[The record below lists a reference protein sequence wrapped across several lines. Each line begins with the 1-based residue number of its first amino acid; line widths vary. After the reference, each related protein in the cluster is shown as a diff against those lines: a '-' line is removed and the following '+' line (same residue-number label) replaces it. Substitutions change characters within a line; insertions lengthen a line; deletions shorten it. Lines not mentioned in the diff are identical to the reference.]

1 MDIPDNFVMDIIAI
15 GKKQSKE
22 NLQLE
27 LQNKEFPSNK
37 TQLIEIVIEGKF
49 RK

>member
-1 MDIPDNFVMDIIAI
+1 MDIIAI

-22 NLQLE
+22 NLQVA
-27 LQNKEFPSNK
+27 LQNKEFPSN
-37 TQLIEIVIEGKF
+37 TPPLIEIVIEGKF